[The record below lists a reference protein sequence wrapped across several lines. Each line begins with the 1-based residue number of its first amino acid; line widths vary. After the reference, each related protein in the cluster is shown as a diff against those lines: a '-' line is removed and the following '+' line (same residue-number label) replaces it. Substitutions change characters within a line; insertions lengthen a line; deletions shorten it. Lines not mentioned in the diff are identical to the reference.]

1 MDLRGLGVC
10 GLLNLVCT
18 TARETNSKHT
28 QKVTVRRP
36 NVLMRLNER
45 LPLAN
50 KRAQLVRREAH
61 TVEVGQA
68 VTTLHLIHTKLEL
81 AVGLLVVLVKVG
93 KRLLKNTALERI
105 RGILCSVSAGRL
117 NPKRLTIRTQTL
129 RAVHDCFTDVA
140 VLEEH
145 GRLDVV
151 PFLAGEGI
159 NSALLIAL
167 TLGELLVLANR
178 CDG

>member
-10 GLLNLVCT
+10 GLLDLVCT
-18 TARETNSKHT
+18 TARETNGEHT
-28 QKVTVRRP
+28 QQVAVGRP

-129 RAVHDCFTDVA
+129 RAVHNCFTDVA